1 MWAGLLAERGIAL
14 CDLLGRLV
22 DQPAD
27 AQRTVL
33 LHQPDTDVKFTVRL
47 ASGAGQIPPSLL
59 RIPFSRRHLPAAD
72 RAKVLLPAHRAERG
86 GLVSVAVEHGPLH
99 AAGQLSAVEA
109 VFVRLH
115 GSLIR
120 GDALRET
127 QLLAD
132 ERRMIRVAQRV
143 VRGTGG
149 RDVHHLHGRRQ
160 RLLRAGAVG
169 LRIEDQLRVV
179 PARRPSALQT
189 EHREIF
195 PQDRDIVKAPR
206 QKHAV
211 LAAPRGKLRGGLRE
225 AHALFAQQ
233 TVADTGQRG
242 NLAVHFLKIF
252 GSDEDLELVRDL
264 LLLRHAH
271 SADLHDLAAHRRR
284 QRLFRAV

>member
-1 MWAGLLAERGIAL
+1 M
-14 CDLLGRLV
+14 
-22 DQPAD
+22 
-27 AQRTVL
+27 
-33 LHQPDTDVKFTVRL
+33 
-47 ASGAGQIPPSLL
+47 
-59 RIPFSRRHLPAAD
+59 
-72 RAKVLLPAHRAERG
+72 
-86 GLVSVAVEHGPLH
+86 
-99 AAGQLSAVEA
+99 
-109 VFVRLH
+109 RLH

-169 LRIEDQLRVV
+169 LRVEDQLRVV

-233 TVADTGQRG
+233 TVADTGQRSD
-242 NLAVHFLKIF
+242 LAVHFLKIF
-252 GSDEDLELVRDL
+252 GPDEDLELVRDL